1 MDAIGFVRDCA
12 TLPLR
17 TAVFGVK
24 TAATVA
30 ATSVDLVTTP
40 IRQTAN
46 VPSAVQTAV
55 RVALENVGG
64 SRLRRC
70 YSSQDRAWIE
80 VCGLRDTPGRELG
93 DAVLAAVRD
102 HSGVTSAHLNYPLS
116 RVLVRFDGTGPTCA
130 QLCESID
137 AAEASVRARGVAA
150 SVSRSPNLPGDDG
163 VLAAR
168 LMSAG
173 ITAAGLWGA
182 AVGRTLGVPRLP
194 LVVGAS
200 VSVAK
205 YQPWLRGALE
215 DRFGKAGTGRTLD
228 AATFVSR
235 TMGQVPGALAVGLA
249 SRLARAA
256 EARATQCAWERYEP
270 LLADFAEC
278 SDVCP
283 LPEQP
288 DARGPVERQVDR
300 SALAQAIGAVAAGML
315 SGNPDVAARA
325 ALVAIPKAAYS
336 TREFFAT
343 TLGRGLADD
352 RAALTLRPD
361 IWRRLD
367 RIDAVVIDPRVTS
380 RGIVAEAGSS
390 GAEVVP
396 VDGAGLDDSSIDE
409 SLADAVASLHHSGR
423 SAAIVTTAAAQACAD
438 ADVAV
443 GLIGDDCPVP
453 WYADVL
459 VDDPAAVWRILHAL
473 RAARTASQ
481 YGVAIST
488 AASAVGALATLIPA
502 VPGQGHGPGP
512 VTLGAA
518 FGQWT
523 GYRLAR
529 QALQA
534 TPPV

>member
-1 MDAIGFVRDCA
+1 M
-12 TLPLR
+12 
-17 TAVFGVK
+17 FGVK
-24 TAATVA
+24 AAATVA
-30 ATSVDLVTTP
+30 TTSVNLATAP
-40 IRQTAN
+40 IRQTTI

-55 RVALENVGG
+55 RVAFENVGG
-64 SRLRRC
+64 SQVRRC
-70 YSSQDRAWIE
+70 YSSHDRAWIE
-80 VCGLRDTPGRELG
+80 VCGLRDTPGSELG
-93 DAVLAAVRD
+93 DAVLAAVSR
-102 HSGVTSAHLNYPLS
+102 HPGVTSAHLNYPLS
-116 RVLVRFDGTGPTCA
+116 RVLVRFGDEGPTCA
-130 QLCESID
+130 QLCESVD
-137 AAEASVRARGVAA
+137 AAEASARARGGGA
-150 SVSRSPNLPGDDG
+150 SSSRSPNLPGDDG

-168 LMSAG
+168 LVSAG

-182 AVGRTLGVPRLP
+182 AVGRTLGLPRLP

-205 YQPWLRGALE
+205 YQPRLRGMLE
-215 DRFGKAGTGRTLD
+215 DQFGKAGASRTLD

-235 TMGQVPGALAVGLA
+235 TVGQVPGALAVGLA

-256 EARATQCAWERYEP
+256 ETRATQCAWEHYEP

-283 LPEQP
+283 LPEQLN
-288 DARGPVERQVDR
+288 ARGPVERQVDR
-300 SALAQAIGAVAAGML
+300 SALAQAIGAAAAGML

-361 IWRRLD
+361 IWRKLD
-367 RIDAVVIDPRVTS
+367 RIDAVVIDPRVS
-380 RGIVAEAGSS
+380 SQGIVVEAARS
-390 GAEVVP
+390 GAAVVP
-396 VDGAGLDDSSIDE
+396 VDGDGLDDASLDE
-409 SLADAVASLHHSGR
+409 TLADTVASLHDSGR
-423 SAAIVTTAAAQACAD
+423 SAAVVTTAAAQACAA

-443 GLIGDDCPVP
+443 GLIGTDCPVP

-473 RAARTASQ
+473 RLARAASQ

-488 AASAVGALATLIPA
+488 VASALGALATMIPA

-512 VTLGAA
+512 VTVGAA
-518 FGQWT
+518 LGQWT

-529 QALQA
+529 EALHA
-534 TPPV
+534 TPPFDDSAQISS